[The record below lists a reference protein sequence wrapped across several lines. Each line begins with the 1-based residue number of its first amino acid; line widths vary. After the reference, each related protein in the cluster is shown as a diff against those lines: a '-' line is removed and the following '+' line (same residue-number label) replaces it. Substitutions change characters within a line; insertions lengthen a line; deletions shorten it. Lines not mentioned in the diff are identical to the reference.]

1 MKGKKI
7 VQFGL
12 LLFAA
17 AAVVILV
24 SREAK
29 RQAPDEGVADTA
41 TGELPQKAVVAYY
54 FHGDVRCPTCR
65 DIEEYSREAI
75 TTGFAAQLAA
85 GNVEWRVVNYE
96 DPANQHFATEYEI
109 VAPTVVVVRTDGG
122 RVADWRNLSRVW
134 ELVGEKDA
142 LMKYIRQETQAML
155 NATAG

>member
-1 MKGKKI
+1 MNGKKI

-17 AAVVILV
+17 VAVVILV

-29 RQAPDEGVADTA
+29 RQAPGEGVGDAT

-65 DIEEYSREAI
+65 NIEEYAREAI
-75 TTGFAAQLAA
+75 ESGFAAQLAA

-96 DPANQHFATEYEI
+96 VPANQHFTTEYEI
-109 VAPTVVVVRTDGG
+109 VAPTVVVVRTAEG

-155 NATAG
+155 DATAG